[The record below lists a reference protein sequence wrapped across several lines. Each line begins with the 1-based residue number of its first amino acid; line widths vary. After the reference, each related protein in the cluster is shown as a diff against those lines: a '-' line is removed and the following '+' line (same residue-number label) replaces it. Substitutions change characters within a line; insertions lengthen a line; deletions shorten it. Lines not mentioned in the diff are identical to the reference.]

1 LCRQALA
8 SGVGSDRVNILLRTV
23 QEIAA
28 VALGERSGA
37 VDRMREL
44 LAAATALGDAALR
57 SSCLQGLA
65 LAEANEGCLD
75 AATGYGAAA
84 VREAESVR
92 TPQAFMGNSHVMY
105 AWILEEQDRLGE
117 ALETAERLRRVVGLR
132 SEAPTM
138 AQIERW
144 RARAHF
150 AAGRWDDALVDL
162 DSALTAYHTGT
173 DIWPEPLAL
182 RALIAVHRG
191 QLDGARDD
199 LSRFDAALAAGG
211 PCLVLDQPVL
221 ARAFLLQAEG
231 QVVQAVE
238 VLTAAWEIAEAAL
251 AMAKPA
257 IGPQLARLAVETGD
271 LATARRVCSALGAL
285 AATNPTVARLNAAAL
300 WAAGTTE
307 ADAGILRAPWLRMPP
322 ALAEGVVRGKSLS
335 LNLSIC

>member
-1 LCRQALA
+1 
-8 SGVGSDRVNILLRTV
+8 
-23 QEIAA
+23 
-28 VALGERSGA
+28 
-37 VDRMREL
+37 M
-44 LAAATALGDAALR
+44 
-57 SSCLQGLA
+57 
-65 LAEANEGCLD
+65 
-75 AATGYGAAA
+75 
-84 VREAESVR
+84 
-92 TPQAFMGNSHVMY
+92 
-105 AWILEEQDRLGE
+105 
-117 ALETAERLRRVVGLR
+117 
-132 SEAPTM
+132 
-138 AQIERW
+138 
-144 RARAHF
+144 
-150 AAGRWDDALVDL
+150 DL
-162 DSALTAYHTGT
+162 DSALTAYDTGL

-221 ARAFLLQAEG
+221 ARAFLLQADG

-271 LATARRVCSALGAL
+271 LATARRVCSGLGAL

-307 ADAGILRAPWLRMPP
+307 ADARILVQAARAQQQSVRPLDLAMVREDAAAALARDGQLGRARELLTQALAGYEGLLARQRSASARARLRALGVQAGSTGKRGRP
-322 ALAEGVVRGKSLS
+322 ASGWDALTGAEFRVVQLVSERLS
-335 LNLSIC
+335 NQEIAEQLFVSRRTVETHVSHAMVKLGFAARREMTAAARHRHASKNP